1 MIMWYSL
8 STLTTAA
15 LILIMS
21 KNIQGTNWMDYGE
34 PSSNVDT
41 GFDDDS
47 DQYLSALTRDEE
59 QEIHSPFITGY
70 KYVSGGAGEGRQHL
84 SPSGQ
89 IPNRPE
95 VKTDEELP
103 SYCAPP
109 NPCPLGFEADDCDA
123 SPMPKFTAEYSR
135 LYQTEQDCQCDN
147 DHDECFLNSIMYT
160 VPPNS
165 ASRDVLKRARR
176 VRRDTHRK
184 QKEKNDTK
192 SHLHRNPFHKGQTL
206 RFHVAKKS
214 PTSMTS

>member
-1 MIMWYSL
+1 MWYSL

-15 LILIMS
+15 LMLIMS
-21 KNIQGTNWMDYGE
+21 KNIQGTDWIDYGE
-34 PSSNVDT
+34 LPSNDNT
-41 GFDDDS
+41 AFDDDS

-84 SPSGQ
+84 SPSGE
-89 IPNRPE
+89 IPNRLE

-103 SYCAPP
+103 SYCNPP

-123 SPMPKFTAEYSR
+123 SPMSTFTGEYSR
-135 LYQTEQDCQCDN
+135 LYQIEQDCQCDN

-160 VPPNS
+160 DPPNNVS
-165 ASRDVLKRARR
+165 NNILKRARR
-176 VRRDTHRK
+176 VRRNTDPKQQTKDIKKTPSHRHP
-184 QKEKNDTK
+184 
-192 SHLHRNPFHKGQTL
+192 SHQGQTL

-214 PTSMTS
+214 PISLLS